1 MKNPSP
7 RNAEQLLAAS
17 EVRYRRLFESAKDG
31 ILILDADSGV
41 IIDANP
47 FITELLGYSL
57 AECLGK
63 HIWDLRSLKNVAAS
77 KEKFLE
83 LQRQG
88 YVRYE
93 DIPLETAQGEIKPVE
108 FVSNIYQM
116 GNVRVIQCNIRD
128 ISQRKRAE
136 ETLRESMVFQNSLLN
151 AIPIPVFYKDRD
163 GRYLGFNNAY
173 ETYFG
178 TTRDQLIGKSVY
190 DINPR
195 ELAEIYQ
202 AKDAELIESGGVQQ
216 YEFQV
221 KNTHGELRDVIFNKA
236 LFADSRGN
244 ISGLIGAILDITGR
258 KRDEE
263 AVERLNRELRAIS
276 FCNQAL
282 IRAKDEQALLND
294 ICHIVCDEAGYRM
307 AWVGYAEHDAAK
319 TIRPVAWAGAEDG
332 YLSQTQP
339 TWADT
344 ELGLGPCGTAICSG
358 ESTRIRDFTS
368 EPQSAP
374 WSDNALQRGYR
385 SSIALPLKDE
395 SGNAFG
401 VINIYSTEPDAF
413 TSGEIRLLNEL
424 AGDLAFGIM
433 ALRAGIERKRTE
445 QERLV
450 RLRFVENMDLINRAM
465 QRAEDL
471 EKMLRD
477 VLKSVLT
484 IFDCDRVWLFYPC
497 DPDAASFRVPMEIAK
512 PEYSGAEIL
521 NVDIPMPPDMAG
533 NLREAL
539 ESADPVTY
547 VVGTERPINKVSAEQ
562 FGVKSMMMVA
572 LYPKSGR
579 PWAFGM
585 HQCAYARVW
594 TQEEQSLFLEISR
607 RLADGLTGLLSHRDL
622 RESETKYR
630 RIVDTAIE
638 GIWEFGPDTLT
649 TFVNA
654 RMAEILGYANAEM
667 IGRPMSDFM
676 FAEDV
681 SDHLIK
687 MENRR
692 QGLAER
698 YERRFRCK
706 NGETLWTHIS
716 ATPILDVDHRY
727 SGSFGM
733 ITDITEIKQAE
744 SEIHRLAYY
753 DLLTKLPNR
762 RLLQNRLG
770 QAIAATARSGLYGA
784 LFFID
789 IDRFKALNDSRGHDV
804 GDLLL
809 IDVAQRLREKVRE
822 KDTVARQGGDE
833 FVVLMEELGKS
844 DNDAA
849 VLAGQYGDKLREALA
864 APFNLNGYEYHC
876 ETSIGV
882 GLFHGQNTVED
893 LFKHADLALYQAKN
907 SGRNMLRFFN
917 PAMQD
922 AMEQRNILEAALHKV
937 VTLKQLRLYY
947 QPQLDVGHR
956 VIGVEALVRWQ
967 HPQRGLVPPD
977 DFIPLAED
985 TGLILP
991 IGRWVMETAC
1001 AQIKTWENDALASTL
1016 QIAVNVSARQFRQPD
1031 FVTQVQSALATSGAN
1046 PARLKLELTESML
1059 LDDIKDTIAKMQEI
1073 KKLGV
1078 LFSMDDFGTG
1088 YSSLSYLAQLP
1099 LDQIKIDKS
1108 FVRNL
1113 PGVKNDETI
1122 ARSIITMGLGLDLNV
1137 IAEGVET
1144 ENQREFLEA
1153 LGCLEY
1159 QGYLFSR
1166 PLPLSELEAY
1176 LKLA

>member
-1 MKNPSP
+1 MKNRSSKS
-7 RNAEQLLAAS
+7 AEQLLAAS

-47 FITELLGYSL
+47 FITDLLGYSL
-57 AECLGK
+57 AECIGK
-63 HIWDLRSLKNVAAS
+63 HIWDLRPLKNVAAS
-77 KEKFLE
+77 KKKFLE

-93 DIPLETAQGEIKPVE
+93 DIPFETAQGKIKPVE
-108 FVSNIYQM
+108 FVSNTYQM

-128 ISQRKRAE
+128 I
-136 ETLRESMVFQNSLLN
+136 T
-151 AIPIPVFYKDRD
+151 
-163 GRYLGFNNAY
+163 
-173 ETYFG
+173 
-178 TTRDQLIGKSVY
+178 
-190 DINPR
+190 
-195 ELAEIYQ
+195 
-202 AKDAELIESGGVQQ
+202 
-216 YEFQV
+216 
-221 KNTHGELRDVIFNKA
+221 
-236 LFADSRGN
+236 
-244 ISGLIGAILDITGR
+244 
-258 KRDEE
+258 
-263 AVERLNRELRAIS
+263 
-276 FCNQAL
+276 
-282 IRAKDEQALLND
+282 
-294 ICHIVCDEAGYRM
+294 
-307 AWVGYAEHDAAK
+307 
-319 TIRPVAWAGAEDG
+319 
-332 YLSQTQP
+332 
-339 TWADT
+339 
-344 ELGLGPCGTAICSG
+344 
-358 ESTRIRDFTS
+358 
-368 EPQSAP
+368 
-374 WSDNALQRGYR
+374 
-385 SSIALPLKDE
+385 
-395 SGNAFG
+395 
-401 VINIYSTEPDAF
+401 
-413 TSGEIRLLNEL
+413 
-424 AGDLAFGIM
+424 
-433 ALRAGIERKRTE
+433 ERKQIE
-445 QERLV
+445 QEQLA
-450 RLRFVENMDLINRAM
+450 RLRFVENMARINQAI
-465 QRAEDL
+465 QGSSDL
-471 EKMLRD
+471 EKMFRG
-477 VLKSVLT
+477 VLDAVLAT
-484 IFDCDRVWLFYPC
+484 FDCDRVWLFYPC
-497 DPDAASFRVPMEIAK
+497 DPDAPSFRVPMEITK

-521 NVDIPMPPDMAG
+521 NVDMPMPPDMAL
-533 NLREAL
+533 NLGEAL
-539 ESADPVTY
+539 ESAAPVTY
-547 VVGTERPINKVSAEQ
+547 VAGTERPVNKVSAEQ
-562 FGVKSMMMVA
+562 FGVKSMMLVA
-572 LYPKSGR
+572 LYPKSGK

-585 HQCAYARVW
+585 HQCSYVRVW
-594 TQEEQSLFLEISR
+594 TQEEQLLFQEISR

-622 RESETKYR
+622 QESETKYR

-638 GIWEFGPDTLT
+638 GIWEFGRDALT

-654 RMAEILGYANAEM
+654 RMAEMLGYSGAEL
-667 IGRPMSDFM
+667 IGRPMSDFI

-681 SDHLIK
+681 SDHLKK

-692 QGLAER
+692 QRLAER

-706 NGETLWTHIS
+706 NGETLWTLVS
-716 ATPILDVDHRY
+716 ATPILDADHRY

-733 ITDITEIKQAE
+733 IVDITERKQAE

-753 DLLTKLPNR
+753 DPLTNLPNR
-762 RLLQNRLG
+762 RLLQDRLG
-770 QAIAATARSGLYGA
+770 QVIAATARSALYGA
-784 LFFID
+784 LIFID

-809 IDVAQRLREKVRE
+809 TDVAQRLREVVRE

-833 FVVLMEELGKS
+833 FVVVVEELGKTS
-844 DNDAA
+844 HDAA
-849 VLAGQYGDKLREALA
+849 VVATQLGDKLRAVLA

-907 SGRNMLRFFN
+907 SGRNILRFFD

-922 AMEQRNILEAALHKV
+922 AMEQRNIIEAALHKV

-947 QPQLDVGHR
+947 QPQVDAEHR

-1001 AQIKTWENDALASTL
+1001 AQIKTWENDVLASTL

-1031 FVTQVQSALATSGAN
+1031 FVMQVQSALSISGAN

-1059 LDDIKDTIAKMQEI
+1059 LEDIKDTIAKMQEI

-1122 ARSIITMGLGLDLNV
+1122 ARSIITMGLGLNLNV

-1176 LKLA
+1176 LKRA